1 VNEKNVQMTVD
12 DTLKSFI
19 LKYNFSREDFMV
31 EPASANFYNE
41 MGMLDN
47 EMTYKIVNMS
57 KYILMIE
64 KIHMQHTTM
73 LELMSKAC
81 NIEGLDR

>member
-1 VNEKNVQMTVD
+1 LNKKNVQMVVD

-19 LKYNFSREDFMV
+19 FKYNFSKEDFMV
-31 EPASANFYNE
+31 ESASANFYNE
-41 MGMLDN
+41 MGMLDKDI
-47 EMTYKIVNMS
+47 TYKIVNMS

-81 NIEGLDR
+81 NIEGLDK